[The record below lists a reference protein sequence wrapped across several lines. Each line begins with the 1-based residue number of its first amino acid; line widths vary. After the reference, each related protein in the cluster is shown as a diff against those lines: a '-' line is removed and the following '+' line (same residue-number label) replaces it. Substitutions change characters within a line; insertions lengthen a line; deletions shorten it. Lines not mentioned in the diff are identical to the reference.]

1 MDNVIKAAKFA
12 LLCVMTVVGVEAVRV
27 LQHVKA
33 SSDALTLTL
42 TSVNQTVTD
51 ADRTVLATNAALNAK
66 GGILDIVKATAL
78 HADRAVGEAAI
89 TSRQQRVA
97 AAQLDTDILG
107 TVNHVNVVMDSL
119 AGNIRATTEDV
130 HNSLIRVPAL
140 LDATNATITSA
151 NRVLSNSDIPATL
164 ANIDAATKEIN
175 VTLQHVSGVTA
186 NLNAMSA
193 DLNKSLHK
201 SLNPSRKS
209 LALGWGLTAL
219 KLGAATA
226 TLF

>member
-1 MDNVIKAAKFA
+1 MDNAIKTAKLA
-12 LLCVMTVVGVEAVRV
+12 LLVCLAVLCVCVADTLRHVR
-27 LQHVKA
+27 Q

-42 TSVNQTVTD
+42 GSVNQTVTD
-51 ADRTVLATNAALNAK
+51 ADRTVLATNAALNTK

-140 LDATNATITSA
+140 VDATNATVTSA

-175 VTLQHVSGVTA
+175 TTLVHVSGVTA

-201 SLNPSRKS
+201 TLNPSRKS
-209 LALGWGLTAL
+209 VALGWGLTAL
-219 KLGAATA
+219 KIGAATA